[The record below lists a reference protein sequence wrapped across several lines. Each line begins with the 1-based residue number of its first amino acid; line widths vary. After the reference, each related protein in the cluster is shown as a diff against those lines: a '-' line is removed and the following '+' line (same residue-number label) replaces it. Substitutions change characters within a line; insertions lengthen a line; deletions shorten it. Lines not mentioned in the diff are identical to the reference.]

1 MRLRLIAPADL
12 NPEQRPVYEDM
23 RTGIEKNFQGF
34 STIAKGG
41 ALMGPWNPW
50 LHEPKFGKPIW
61 ELTKALSFSPSPK
74 PVREV
79 AILVTGAKFRAAYEI
94 YAHVMLAER
103 RGLSDEKLATIVAGQ
118 RPNDLARD
126 EAIAYDVASALV
138 GHGVLPELTYRQAV
152 QAFGVTTI
160 TTHITSDELRRIR
173 RGREGMRSG
182 WSRAGSWTVGRSQ
195 RAMSLATSPC
205 ARSARSFARGGP
217 ARWVRTCRLTRLMRC
232 ASSARGS
239 RRTRTCRSSRCARR
253 LTVTRFANC

>member
-12 NPEQRPVYEDM
+12 SPEQRPVYEDM

-61 ELTKALSFSPSPK
+61 ELTKALSFSPSLPK

-126 EAIAYDVASALV
+126 EAIAYDVASALGRSRRAV
-138 GHGVLPELTYRQAV
+138 RADLLPSSP
-152 QAFGVTTI
+152 G
-160 TTHITSDELRRIR
+160 IR
-173 RGREGMRSG
+173 RTWRR
-182 WSRAGSWTVGRSQ
+182 RAHLS
-195 RAMSLATSPC
+195 
-205 ARSARSFARGGP
+205 
-217 ARWVRTCRLTRLMRC
+217 CRPLLPRL
-232 ASSARGS
+232 GHVEW
-239 RRTRTCRSSRCARR
+239 
-253 LTVTRFANC
+253 L